1 MNDRHLDRTALERYL
16 GDTLSDRESRDLQRH
31 LFICPDCEE
40 RLLALL
46 PGSAPSPHP
55 LPRTDDHR
63 GLIRRLLD
71 DHRSEI
77 GAHRGRLAAERTTA
91 FALWREIEPL
101 SHERRRTLVWEDAR
115 FQSWGFHEFLL
126 DHARLEALEAPHRGE
141 DLLRLALDVAERL
154 DGEEYGP
161 GSVEA
166 AKVRTWAYLGNAFR
180 VLGDFRQAESAFQ
193 TAEMFLSRS
202 WLDPLDEALILELKA
217 PLRRAQRRFD
227 EALDLL
233 ADAIAIYRE
242 VNEPHLQG
250 RALMTRGLAL
260 QYKGD
265 YEAAA
270 DCFRASLYLL
280 DGLREPRLV
289 GMSQFNLIG
298 CLQDAGRSMEAAAL
312 IPDARRIMAQV
323 GTRSDQRRLRWTEG
337 KVAASLGR
345 YGEAEDAFREL
356 RRIFVE
362 DGIAF
367 EAALVSL
374 ELATLYMRQRRIE
387 ETKRLAAEILPIFQ
401 SREVYRE
408 ALAAL
413 IVFQQAAEMEQLT
426 VGLVEEIAAY
436 LDGALE
442 RSRSAVARQSGLR
455 EGGPKD
461 APGAFAG
468 PIDLQKG
475 QPPLRSLEFLESL
488 IQGSLET
495 SIQDPS
501 RGEDLGQ
508 LALQVTNLLEAAH
521 HGSERLED
529 LRARAWAHV
538 GNARRIKSDLQGS
551 EEAFQQAQLHMERG
565 TGDRLELAIL
575 WDLKA
580 SLKRSQRLFD
590 ESCRLLEEAIS
601 AFLELGDRHR
611 AGRSLVNLSLALNY
625 SGAPEGSISPLYRA
639 LDLIDPEQEPRL
651 LLTARHNLILVLA
664 ETGRFFEAQ
673 RAYREARLLY
683 RSFPDTWTQNRRK
696 WVKGKIAYGFG
707 QLRRAELLF
716 LSARDGFLA
725 EGVPY
730 DTALVSLEIALLYA
744 RQGRTAEL
752 TRLAAE
758 MVPIFASRQI
768 HREALAAVAF
778 FQQAVE
784 AERASVEVVE
794 RVAEF
799 LRRARHSPE
808 FQFQELPS

>member
-1 MNDRHLDRTALERYL
+1 MSNRHLDRTALERYL
-16 GDTLSDRESRDLQRH
+16 RDMLSDRESRDLQRH

-55 LPRTDDHR
+55 LPRNDDHR

-101 SHERRRTLVWEDAR
+101 GHERRRTLVWEDAR

-126 DHARLEALEAPHRGE
+126 DHARVEALEAPHRAE

-154 DGEEYGP
+154 DSEEYGP
-161 GSVEA
+161 GSLEA

-193 TAEMFLSRS
+193 TAELFLSRS

-265 YEAAA
+265 YEDAA
-270 DCFRASLYLL
+270 DCFRTSLYLL
-280 DGLREPRLV
+280 DGVREPRLV

-298 CLQDAGRSMEAAAL
+298 CLQDAGRSGEAAAL
-312 IPDARRIMAQV
+312 LPEARRIMEQV

-345 YGEAEDAFREL
+345 YDEAEDAFHEL

-436 LDGALE
+436 LGGALE
-442 RSRSAVARQSGLR
+442 RSRSAVASGRGLR
-455 EGGPKD
+455 AGGRQE

-468 PIDLQKG
+468 PIDFQG
-475 QPPLRSLEFLESL
+475 QPFRSLEFLESL
-488 IQGSLET
+488 IQRSLET

-501 RGEDLGQ
+501 RGEELGH
-508 LALQVTNLLEAAH
+508 LALKVTDLLEAAR

-529 LRARAWAHV
+529 LKARAWAHV

-551 EEAFQQAQLHMERG
+551 EEAFQQVQIHMERG

-575 WDLKA
+575 LDLQA

-590 ESCRLLEEAIS
+590 ECFRLLEEAIS

-625 SGAPEGSISPLYRA
+625 SGAPEESIPPLYRA
-639 LDLIDPEQEPRL
+639 LDLIDPKQEPRL
-651 LLTARHNLILVLA
+651 LLTAKHNLILVLA

-673 RAYREARLLY
+673 RVYREARPLY
-683 RSFPDTWTQNRRK
+683 RDFPDAWTQNRHK
-696 WVKGKIAYGFG
+696 WVKGRIAYGLG

-725 EGVPY
+725 EGIPY

-758 MVPIFASRQI
+758 MVPVFTSRQI
-768 HREALAAVAF
+768 HREALAAIAF

-784 AERASVEVVE
+784 AERAGVEVVE

-799 LRRARHSPE
+799 LRRARYSPE
-808 FQFQELPS
+808 LQFQGIPS

>member
-16 GDTLSDRESRDLQRH
+16 RDTLSDRESRDLQRH

-46 PGSAPSPHP
+46 PGAAPSPHP
-55 LPRTDDHR
+55 LPRNDDHR

-126 DHARLEALEAPHRGE
+126 DHARLEALEAPQRAE

-180 VLGDFRQAESAFQ
+180 VLGDFRQAENAFQ
-193 TAEMFLSRS
+193 TAELFLSRS

-217 PLRRAQRRFD
+217 PLRRAQGRFD

-270 DCFRASLYLL
+270 DCFRTSLYLL

-298 CLQDAGRSMEAAAL
+298 CLQDAGRSGEAAAL
-312 IPDARRIMAQV
+312 IPEARRIMEQV

-345 YGEAEDAFREL
+345 YDEAEDAFREL

-387 ETKRLAAEILPIFQ
+387 ETKRLAAEILPVFQ

-426 VGLVEEIAAY
+426 VGLVEEIAA
-436 LDGALE
+436 
-442 RSRSAVARQSGLR
+442 
-455 EGGPKD
+455 
-461 APGAFAG
+461 
-468 PIDLQKG
+468 
-475 QPPLRSLEFLESL
+475 FL
-488 IQGSLET
+488 
-495 SIQDPS
+495 
-501 RGEDLGQ
+501 
-508 LALQVTNLLEAAH
+508 
-521 HGSERLED
+521 
-529 LRARAWAHV
+529 
-538 GNARRIKSDLQGS
+538 
-551 EEAFQQAQLHMERG
+551 QQARG
-565 TGDRLELAIL
+565 
-575 WDLKA
+575 
-580 SLKRSQRLFD
+580 
-590 ESCRLLEEAIS
+590 
-601 AFLELGDRHR
+601 
-611 AGRSLVNLSLALNY
+611 N
-625 SGAPEGSISPLYRA
+625 P
-639 LDLIDPEQEPRL
+639 
-651 LLTARHNLILVLA
+651 
-664 ETGRFFEAQ
+664 
-673 RAYREARLLY
+673 
-683 RSFPDTWTQNRRK
+683 
-696 WVKGKIAYGFG
+696 
-707 QLRRAELLF
+707 QLRF
-716 LSARDGFLA
+716 
-725 EGVPY
+725 
-730 DTALVSLEIALLYA
+730 
-744 RQGRTAEL
+744 
-752 TRLAAE
+752 
-758 MVPIFASRQI
+758 
-768 HREALAAVAF
+768 RE
-778 FQQAVE
+778 E
-784 AERASVEVVE
+784 
-794 RVAEF
+794 
-799 LRRARHSPE
+799 SPAKAG
-808 FQFQELPS
+808 

>member
-16 GDTLSDRESRDLQRH
+16 RDRLSDQESRDLQRH

-46 PGSAPSPHP
+46 PGSAPSPHL
-55 LPRTDDHR
+55 LPRNDDHR
-63 GLIRRLLD
+63 GLIRGLLD

-77 GAHRGRLAAERTTA
+77 GAHRGRLAAERATA

-101 SHERRRTLVWEDAR
+101 SHERRRTLVWEDVR

-126 DHARLEALEAPHRGE
+126 DHARLEALEAPHRAE
-141 DLLRLALDVAERL
+141 DLLRLALDVTERL
-154 DGEEYGP
+154 GREEYGP

-193 TAEMFLSRS
+193 TAELFLSRS

-233 ADAIAIYRE
+233 ADAVAIYRE

-270 DCFRASLYLL
+270 DCFRTSLYLL

-298 CLQDAGRSMEAAAL
+298 CLQDDGRSEEAAAL
-312 IPDARRIMAQV
+312 IPEARRIMEQV

-345 YGEAEDAFREL
+345 YDEAEDAFREL

-374 ELATLYMRQRRIE
+374 ELAALYMRQRRIE

-426 VGLVEEIAAY
+426 AGLLQEISAY

-442 RSRSAVARQSGLR
+442 RSRSAVASGSGLR
-455 EGGPKD
+455 EGERKD
-461 APGAFAG
+461 APAAFAR
-468 PIDLQKG
+468 PIDFQNG
-475 QPPLRSLEFLESL
+475 QPFRSLEFLESL
-488 IQGSLET
+488 IQRSLET
-495 SIQDPS
+495 SIQDPG

-508 LALQVTNLLEAAH
+508 LALQVTHLLEAARQ
-521 HGSERLED
+521 GSERLED
-529 LRARAWAHV
+529 LRARAWAYV

-575 WDLKA
+575 LDLKA

-590 ESCRLLEEAIS
+590 ECFRLLEKAI
-601 AFLELGDRHR
+601 ATFLELGDRHR
-611 AGRSLVNLSLALNY
+611 AGRSLVNLSLVLNY
-625 SGAPEGSISPLYRA
+625 SGAPEESISPLYRA

-673 RAYREARLLY
+673 RTYREARPLY
-683 RSFPDTWTQNRRK
+683 RSFPDAWTQNRRK
-696 WVKGKIAYGFG
+696 WVKGKIACGFG

-725 EGVPY
+725 EGIPY

-758 MVPIFASRQI
+758 MMPVFASRQI
-768 HREALAAVAF
+768 HREALAALAF
-778 FQQAVE
+778 LQQAVE
-784 AERASVEVVE
+784 TERAGVEVVE
-794 RVAEF
+794 RVAAF
-799 LRRARHSPE
+799 LRRARSTPE
-808 FQFQELPS
+808 LQFQEIPS